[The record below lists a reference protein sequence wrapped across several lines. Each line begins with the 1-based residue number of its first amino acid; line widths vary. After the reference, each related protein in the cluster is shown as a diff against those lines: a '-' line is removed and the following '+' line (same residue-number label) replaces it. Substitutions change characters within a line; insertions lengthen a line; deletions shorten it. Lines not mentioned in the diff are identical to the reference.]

1 MDLFWLFLIQV
12 NGLCCSWLNMCL
24 MYFNFIPFQETNGGK
39 SYTKLGYANIDLA
52 EFAGGGAVD
61 RKYLLE
67 GYSGRQGRQDNS
79 TLRVLLNVVLQS
91 GEPCFKRFLITSIY

>member
-1 MDLFWLFLIQV
+1 MGLTTIASFL
-12 NGLCCSWLNMCL
+12 
-24 MYFNFIPFQETNGGK
+24 FNFSFVFTFQETNGGK

-91 GEPCFKRFLITSIY
+91 GDPCFKRSLPPRQS